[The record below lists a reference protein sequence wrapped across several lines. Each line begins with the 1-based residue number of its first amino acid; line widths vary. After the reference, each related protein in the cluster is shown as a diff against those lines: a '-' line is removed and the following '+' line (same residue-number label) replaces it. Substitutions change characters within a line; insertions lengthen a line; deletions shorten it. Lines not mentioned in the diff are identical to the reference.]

1 MKILH
6 LILLFF
12 NLVLLSACDDL
23 SFTNKDIQEIEIKK
37 EKAKKSFSLQPVNQ
51 TEGDKNKQVVSH
63 KTEETVNADSKSE
76 EAESANSKAK
86 EEIKPLSED
95 ENRV

>member
-23 SFTNKDIQEIEIKK
+23 SFTDEDIQEIEIK

-51 TEGDKNKQVVSH
+51 TEEDKNKQVVSH
-63 KTEETVNADSKSE
+63 KTEETVNADGKSE

-86 EEIKPLSED
+86 EEIKPLFED